1 MQQTEF
7 DRRSFLLKASCEA
20 AAVAGLGWPDT
31 AAAQLVPWSAGTEAA
46 RLKAPANA
54 ADCHH
59 HIYDS
64 RFPVAPQ
71 ATLKPGDATV
81 ADYRLLQKR
90 IGTVRH
96 VVVQP
101 STYGV
106 DNRCLLDA
114 LRQFGADARG
124 VAVTNTSVTDTE
136 LKALAAAGVRGIR
149 FNLAPPGVTTIDMVE
164 PLSNRINDLGWHI
177 QINMPSDQILAAR
190 DVWDRVPCPIV
201 FDHLAHM
208 QEPAGTNDPAFALV
222 SGLLQTGKAWVKLSG
237 AYADTKIG
245 PPTYADS
252 TVVAQAYVREAPQR
266 LIWGSDWPHPS
277 EKTKPDDAVLFDL
290 LTEWAPD
297 EVTRNRILV
306 SNPVQLYGFE

>member
-7 DRRSFLLKASCEA
+7 DRRSFLLKVSCEA
-20 AAVAGLGWPDT
+20 AAVMGLGWPET
-31 AAAQLVPWSAGTEAA
+31 AAAQQVPWSAGTEAA
-46 RLKAPANA
+46 RLKAPVNA

-81 ADYRLLQKR
+81 ADYRLLQRR

-114 LRQFGADARG
+114 LSQFGADARG
-124 VAVTNTSVTDTE
+124 VAVVNTEVTDTE
-136 LKALAAAGVRGIR
+136 LKTLAVAGVRGIR
-149 FNLAPPGVTTIDMVE
+149 FNLSPAGATTIDMVE
-164 PLSNRINDLGWHI
+164 PLSKRVNDLGWHI
-177 QINMPSDQILAAR
+177 QLNMASDQILAAR
-190 DVWDRVPCPIV
+190 DLWNRVPCPIV

-208 QEPAGTNDPAFALV
+208 REPAGTKDPAFALV
-222 SGLLQTGKAWVKLSG
+222 SGLLQKGKAWVKLSG

-252 TVVAQAYVREAPQR
+252 TAVAQAYVQEAPQR

-290 LTEWAPD
+290 LAEWASD
-297 EVTRNRILV
+297 ETTRNRILV
-306 SNPVQLYGFE
+306 SNPVQLYGF

>member
-1 MQQTEF
+1 MQQDF
-7 DRRSFLLKASCEA
+7 DRRSFLLKVSCGA
-20 AAVAGLGWPDT
+20 AAIAAPAWPET
-31 AAAQLVPWSAGTEAA
+31 AAAQQVPWSAGTEAP

-81 ADYRLLQKR
+81 ADYRLLQTR

-114 LRQFGADARG
+114 LGQFGANARG
-124 VAVTNTSVTDTE
+124 VAVVNTEVTDTE
-136 LKALAAAGVRGIR
+136 LKSLGAAGVRGIR
-149 FNLAPPGVTTIDMVE
+149 FNLAPPGTTTLDMIE
-164 PLSNRINDLGWHI
+164 PLSKRVNDLGWHI
-177 QINMPSDQILAAR
+177 QLNMPSDQIQAAR
-190 DVWDRVPCPIV
+190 EVWNRVPCPIV

-208 QEPAGTNDPAFALV
+208 QEPAGTKDPAFGLV
-222 SGLLQTGKAWVKLSG
+222 SGLVQKGKAWVKLSG
-237 AYADTKIG
+237 AHADTKIG

-252 TVVAQAYVREAPQR
+252 TAVAQAFVREAPQR

-290 LTEWAPD
+290 LAEWASD
-297 EVTRNRILV
+297 ETTRNRILV
-306 SNPVQLYGFE
+306 SNPVQLYGF